1 MFSQNKYSVGS
12 KWDVSLMVSVEQL
25 QADLEKIKTLDVSN
39 EGLFESITEIFNKT
53 FNTLRLTAQSL
64 FSSDKV
70 NGKSLML
77 DTTRLNRL
85 DKTKLSRNYAAM
97 LDLDVDIPPGMAV
110 DYGTYIHQSF
120 EVSKSLKDVISQVAQ
135 LRIDIGRVIS
145 TDKGLTDSTL
155 FSDMNYIRQA
165 DLINKELKT
174 LSTMKKPND
183 FNAVAKYGDVF
194 NSGVDIYS
202 IVKLAEDNS
211 DLINSIDRKKLL
223 NEVDTAVQYVRDL
236 SEMVKDGYSKP
247 MIAKIANATTKIAEI
262 VEAFSVCVYNA
273 EVITVALNS
282 AIGAAEEFLKSK

>member
-12 KWDVSLMVSVEQL
+12 KWDVPLMVSVEQL

-77 DTTRLNRL
+77 DTARLNRL

-174 LSTMKKPND
+174 LGTMKKPND

-194 NSGVDIYS
+194 NSGVDIYA

-273 EVITVALNS
+273 EIITVALNS
-282 AIGAAEEFLKSK
+282 AIGTTEEFLKSK

>member
-12 KWDVSLMVSVEQL
+12 KWDVPLMVSVEQL

-77 DTTRLNRL
+77 DTARLNRL

-194 NSGVDIYS
+194 NSGVDIYA

-223 NEVDTAVQYVRDL
+223 NEVDTSVQYVRDL

-273 EVITVALNS
+273 EIITVALNS
-282 AIGAAEEFLKSK
+282 AIGTAEEFLKNK

>member
-282 AIGAAEEFLKSK
+282 AIGTAEEFLKSK

>member
-12 KWDVSLMVSVEQL
+12 KWDVPLMVSVEQL

-77 DTTRLNRL
+77 DTARLNRL

-145 TDKGLTDSTL
+145 TEKGLTDSTL

-194 NSGVDIYS
+194 NSGVDIYA

-273 EVITVALNS
+273 EIITVALNS
-282 AIGAAEEFLKSK
+282 AIGTAEEFLKSK

>member
-12 KWDVSLMVSVEQL
+12 KWDVPLMVSVEQL

-77 DTTRLNRL
+77 DTARLNRL

-194 NSGVDIYS
+194 NSGVDIYA

-273 EVITVALNS
+273 EIITVALNS
-282 AIGAAEEFLKSK
+282 AIGTAEEFLKSK

>member
-77 DTTRLNRL
+77 DTARLNRL

-282 AIGAAEEFLKSK
+282 AIGVAEEFLKSK

>member
-155 FSDMNYIRQA
+155 FSDMSYIRQA

-194 NSGVDIYS
+194 NSGVDIYA

-273 EVITVALNS
+273 EIITVALNS
-282 AIGAAEEFLKSK
+282 AIGTAEEFLKSK

>member
-12 KWDVSLMVSVEQL
+12 KWDVPLMVSVEQL

-77 DTTRLNRL
+77 DTARLNRL

-97 LDLDVDIPPGMAV
+97 RDLDVDIPPGMAV

-194 NSGVDIYS
+194 NSGVDIYA

-273 EVITVALNS
+273 EIITVALNS
-282 AIGAAEEFLKSK
+282 AIGTAEEFLKSK

>member
-12 KWDVSLMVSVEQL
+12 KWDVPLMVSVEQL

-77 DTTRLNRL
+77 DTARLNRL

-97 LDLDVDIPPGMAV
+97 LDLDVDIPPGMAA

-194 NSGVDIYS
+194 NSGVDIYA

-273 EVITVALNS
+273 EIITVALNS
-282 AIGAAEEFLKSK
+282 AIGTAEEFLKSK

>member
-12 KWDVSLMVSVEQL
+12 KWDVPLMVSVEQL

-77 DTTRLNRL
+77 DTARLNRL

-194 NSGVDIYS
+194 NSGVDIYA

-273 EVITVALNS
+273 EIITVALNS
-282 AIGAAEEFLKSK
+282 AIGTAEEFLKNK

>member
-1 MFSQNKYSVGS
+1 MSIQNKYSIES
-12 KWDVSLMVSVEQL
+12 KWDVPLMVSVEQL
-25 QADLEKIKTLDVSN
+25 QADIEKIKSLDVSN
-39 EGLFESITEIFNKT
+39 ESLFSAVTELFNKT

-70 NGKSLML
+70 NSKNLML
-77 DTTRLNRL
+77 DTARLNRL
-85 DKTKLSRNYAAM
+85 DKNKLSRNYAAM
-97 LDLDVDIPPGMAV
+97 LDLEVDIPPGMAV
-110 DYGTYIHQSF
+110 DYETYIRQSF
-120 EVSKSLKDVISQVAQ
+120 EVSKALKDVISQVAQ

-194 NSGVDIYS
+194 NSGIDIYAV
-202 IVKLAEDNS
+202 VKLAEDNS

-236 SEMVKDGYSKP
+236 TGMVSEGYSKP

-273 EVITVALNS
+273 EIITVALNS
-282 AIGAAEEFLKSK
+282 AIAKAEDFLKGK

>member
-12 KWDVSLMVSVEQL
+12 KWDVPLMVSVEQL

-77 DTTRLNRL
+77 DTARLNRL

-194 NSGVDIYS
+194 NSGVDIYA

-236 SEMVKDGYSKP
+236 SVMVKDGYSKP

-273 EVITVALNS
+273 EIITVALNS
-282 AIGAAEEFLKSK
+282 AIGTAEEFLKNK

>member
-12 KWDVSLMVSVEQL
+12 KWDVPLMVSVEQL

-77 DTTRLNRL
+77 DTARLNRL

-194 NSGVDIYS
+194 NSGVDIYA

-273 EVITVALNS
+273 EIITVALNS
-282 AIGAAEEFLKSK
+282 AISTTEEFLKNK

>member
-12 KWDVSLMVSVEQL
+12 KWDISLMVSVEQL

-77 DTTRLNRL
+77 DTARLNRL

-194 NSGVDIYS
+194 NSGVDIYA

-273 EVITVALNS
+273 EIITVALNS
-282 AIGAAEEFLKSK
+282 AIGTAEEFLKSK

>member
-1 MFSQNKYSVGS
+1 MS
-12 KWDVSLMVSVEQL
+12 
-25 QADLEKIKTLDVSN
+25 LDVSN
-39 EGLFESITEIFNKT
+39 EGLFSAVTELFNKT

-64 FSSDKV
+64 FSSDKA
-70 NGKSLML
+70 NSKNLML
-77 DTTRLNRL
+77 DTARLNRL
-85 DKTKLSRNYAAM
+85 DKNKLSRNYASM

-110 DYGTYIHQSF
+110 DYETYIRQSF
-120 EVSKSLKDVISQVAQ
+120 EVSKSLKDVISQVTQ

-194 NSGVDIYS
+194 NSGIDIYAV
-202 IVKLAEDNS
+202 VKLAEDNS

-223 NEVDTAVQYVRDL
+223 NEVDTTVQYVRDL
-236 SEMVKDGYSKP
+236 SELTKTGYSKP
-247 MIAKIANATTKIAEI
+247 MVAKIANATTKVAEI

-273 EVITVALNS
+273 EIITTSLNS
-282 AIGAAEEFLKSK
+282 AIDTAEKFLKSK

>member
-12 KWDVSLMVSVEQL
+12 KWDISLMVSVEQL

-77 DTTRLNRL
+77 DTARLNHL

-145 TDKGLTDSTL
+145 TEKGLTDSTL

-194 NSGVDIYS
+194 NSGVDIYA

-236 SEMVKDGYSKP
+236 SDMVKDGYSKP

-282 AIGAAEEFLKSK
+282 AIGTAEEFLKSK

>member
-1 MFSQNKYSVGS
+1 MSIQNKYSIGS

-25 QADLEKIKTLDVSN
+25 QADIEKIKTLDVSN
-39 EGLFESITEIFNKT
+39 EGLFGAVTELFNKT

-70 NGKSLML
+70 NSKNLML
-77 DTTRLNRL
+77 DTARLNRL
-85 DKTKLSRNYAAM
+85 DKNKLSRSYASM
-97 LDLDVDIPPGMAV
+97 LDLEVDIPPGMAV
-110 DYGTYIHQSF
+110 DYETYIRQSF

-174 LSTMKKPND
+174 LSTMKND

-194 NSGVDIYS
+194 NSGIDIYAV
-202 IVKLAEDNS
+202 VKLAEDNS

-236 SEMVKDGYSKP
+236 TGMVADGYSKP

-273 EVITVALNS
+273 EIITVALNS
-282 AIGAAEEFLKSK
+282 AIAKAEDFLKGK

>member
-12 KWDVSLMVSVEQL
+12 KWDVPLMVSVEQL

-64 FSSDKV
+64 FSSDKA

-77 DTTRLNRL
+77 DTARLNRL

-145 TDKGLTDSTL
+145 TEKGLTDSTL

-194 NSGVDIYS
+194 NSGVDIYA

-273 EVITVALNS
+273 EIITVALNS
-282 AIGAAEEFLKSK
+282 AIGTAEEFLKSK

>member
-12 KWDVSLMVSVEQL
+12 KWDVPLMVSVEQL

-194 NSGVDIYS
+194 NSGVDIYA

-223 NEVDTAVQYVRDL
+223 SEVDTAVQYVRDL

-273 EVITVALNS
+273 EIITVALNS
-282 AIGAAEEFLKSK
+282 AIGTAEEFLKNK

>member
-12 KWDVSLMVSVEQL
+12 KWDVPLMVSVEQL

-77 DTTRLNRL
+77 DTARLNRL
-85 DKTKLSRNYAAM
+85 DKNKLSRNYAAM

-110 DYGTYIHQSF
+110 DYGTYIHQSS

-145 TDKGLTDSTL
+145 TEKGLTDSTL

-194 NSGVDIYS
+194 NSGVDIYA

-282 AIGAAEEFLKSK
+282 AISTAEEFLKSK

>member
-12 KWDVSLMVSVEQL
+12 KWDAPLMVSVEQL

-77 DTTRLNRL
+77 DTARLNRL

-194 NSGVDIYS
+194 NSGVDIYA

-223 NEVDTAVQYVRDL
+223 SEVDTAVQYVRDL

-273 EVITVALNS
+273 EIITVALNS
-282 AIGAAEEFLKSK
+282 AIGTAEEFLKNK

>member
-12 KWDVSLMVSVEQL
+12 KWDVPLMVSVEQL

-77 DTTRLNRL
+77 DTARLNRL

-194 NSGVDIYS
+194 NSGVDIYA

-273 EVITVALNS
+273 EIISVALNS
-282 AIGAAEEFLKSK
+282 AIGTAEEFLKSK

>member
-282 AIGAAEEFLKSK
+282 AIGVAEEFLKSK

>member
-25 QADLEKIKTLDVSN
+25 QADLEKIKTLDVSS

-53 FNTLRLTAQSL
+53 FNTLRLTARSL

-282 AIGAAEEFLKSK
+282 AIGVAEEFLKSK

>member
-1 MFSQNKYSVGS
+1 M
-12 KWDVSLMVSVEQL
+12 
-25 QADLEKIKTLDVSN
+25 
-39 EGLFESITEIFNKT
+39 
-53 FNTLRLTAQSL
+53 
-64 FSSDKV
+64 
-70 NGKSLML
+70 
-77 DTTRLNRL
+77 
-85 DKTKLSRNYAAM
+85 
-97 LDLDVDIPPGMAV
+97 
-110 DYGTYIHQSF
+110 
-120 EVSKSLKDVISQVAQ
+120 KDVISQVAQ

-282 AIGAAEEFLKSK
+282 AIGVAEEFLKSK

>member
-12 KWDVSLMVSVEQL
+12 KWDVPLMVSVEQL

-77 DTTRLNRL
+77 DTARLNRL

-194 NSGVDIYS
+194 NSGVDIYA

-273 EVITVALNS
+273 KIITVALNS
-282 AIGAAEEFLKSK
+282 AIGTAEEFLKSK

>member
-12 KWDVSLMVSVEQL
+12 KWDVPLMVSVEQL

-53 FNTLRLTAQSL
+53 FNTLRLTAQYL

-77 DTTRLNRL
+77 DTARLNRL

-194 NSGVDIYS
+194 NSGVDIYA

-273 EVITVALNS
+273 EIITVALNS
-282 AIGAAEEFLKSK
+282 AIGTAEEFLKSK

>member
-12 KWDVSLMVSVEQL
+12 KWDIPLMVSVEQL

-77 DTTRLNRL
+77 DTARLNRL

-194 NSGVDIYS
+194 NSGVDIYA

-273 EVITVALNS
+273 EIITVALNS
-282 AIGAAEEFLKSK
+282 AIGTAEEFLKNK

>member
-12 KWDVSLMVSVEQL
+12 KWDVSLMVSFEQL

-85 DKTKLSRNYAAM
+85 DKTKLSRSYAAM

-282 AIGAAEEFLKSK
+282 AIGVAEEFLKSK

>member
-12 KWDVSLMVSVEQL
+12 KWDVSLMVSIEQL

-282 AIGAAEEFLKSK
+282 AIGVAEEFLKSK